1 LPDIASNDQKRRRG
15 RRRGFVACPTW
26 LASYLCRLRTLR
38 VHLSVLGV
46 VSTPP
51 HWFNVTSIDSLWTD
65 SLTDLILWWSQPE
78 IEEALPYL
86 AIC

>member
-1 LPDIASNDQKRRRG
+1 LGEEGDFSVHASVYGKVQAEPDIASNDQKRRRR

-51 HWFNVTSIDSLWTD
+51 HWFDDTSIDSL
-65 SLTDLILWWSQPE
+65 
-78 IEEALPYL
+78 
-86 AIC
+86 